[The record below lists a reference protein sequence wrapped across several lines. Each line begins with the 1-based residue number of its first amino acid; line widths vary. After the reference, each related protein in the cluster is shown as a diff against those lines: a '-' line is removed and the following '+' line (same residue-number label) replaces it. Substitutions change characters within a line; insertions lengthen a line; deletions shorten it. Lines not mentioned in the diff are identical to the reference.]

1 MGEKKY
7 TLKELSELY
16 YQGFF
21 RNTRVGQD
29 IEDKLAAYNIKVLM
43 DYENELSN
51 TLEEILEEENISDTS
66 EYYRKLIDDKRLT
79 RVNTAIFN
87 FIAYLKTHH
96 PDMMA
101 PIGRPNKD
109 KENYLDLASLRLQ
122 FKATRDLFSKLYD
135 LYQTFYT
142 RNRYPYINQRL
153 FLEKLSGFPYYF
165 KKDEDKQLLSK
176 NVK

>member
-21 RNTRVGQD
+21 KNTKIGQD
-29 IEDKLAAYNIKVLM
+29 IEDKLESYSVKVLM
-43 DYENELSN
+43 EHEKELSV
-51 TLEEILEEENISDTS
+51 TLEEILKEEKISNTS
-66 EYYRKLIDDKRLT
+66 EYYKKLIDDKRLT

-87 FIAYLKTHH
+87 FMSYIKTHH
-96 PDMMA
+96 PDMIA
-101 PIGRPNKD
+101 PIDRSNKD
-109 KENYLDLASLRLQ
+109 KENYIDLATLRLQ
-122 FKATRDLFSKLYD
+122 YKSTRDLFSKLYG

-142 RNRYPYINQRL
+142 RNRLPYVNQRL